1 MSGFSSPT
9 ASPRARSRSRSN
21 SMSPRLSSEKLLPS
35 IPEDGPSPPSTPPP
49 PPYANANLINS
60 HLAAVVE
67 LVNQTS
73 RAAIPGLPPSRTHL
87 VGSSHQQQQQQQQQQ
102 QRQQRQHNR
111 RVYQDV
117 QYQYDPESHGSR
129 AREFHEAAR
138 RRQHAQL
145 AGLLLFGVFLLSCAG
160 MLIAFITAA
169 VKAGRQGA
177 HDFEMRRQCFL
188 THNRASHCDGEYGR
202 W

>member
-1 MSGFSSPT
+1 MSGFSSPI
-9 ASPRARSRSRSN
+9 ASPRSRSRSRSN

-35 IPEDGPSPPSTPPP
+35 IPEDEPSPPSTPPP
-49 PPYANANLINS
+49 PPYANASLINS

-73 RAAIPGLPPSRTHL
+73 RAAVSGPPTRSHILGR
-87 VGSSHQQQQQQQQQQ
+87 SHQQHQ
-102 QRQQRQHNR
+102 QHNR

-145 AGLLLFGVFLLSCAG
+145 AGLLLFGVFLLSCGG

-169 VKAGRQGA
+169 VKAGRQDA
-177 HDFEMRRQCFL
+177 HDFELRRQCFL

>member
-9 ASPRARSRSRSN
+9 ASPRSRSRSRSN
-21 SMSPRLSSEKLLPS
+21 SMSPRLPSEKLLPS

-60 HLAAVVE
+60 HLAAVAE

-73 RAAIPGLPPSRTHL
+73 RAAASGPPPPPPPRSNL
-87 VGSSHQQQQQQQQQQ
+87 VGIGSHD
-102 QRQQRQHNR
+102 R
-111 RVYQDV
+111 RVFHQDV
-117 QYQYDPESHGSR
+117 RYRFDSESHGSR

-145 AGLLLFGVFLLSCAG
+145 AGLLLFGVFLLGCAG
-160 MLIAFITAA
+160 VLVAFIAAA
-169 VKAGRQGA
+169 VRAGRQGA

-188 THNRASHCDGEYGR
+188 SHNRASHCDGVYGR

>member
-9 ASPRARSRSRSN
+9 ASPRSRSRSGSN
-21 SMSPRLSSEKLLPS
+21 SMSPRLPSEKLLPS
-35 IPEDGPSPPSTPPP
+35 IPEDDVSPPSTPPP

-73 RAAIPGLPPSRTHL
+73 RAAVSGAPPTRPHL
-87 VGSSHQQQQQQQQQQ
+87 LGSSHHHHHHHHQQ
-102 QRQQRQHNR
+102 QHNR

-177 HDFEMRRQCFL
+177 HDLEMRRQCFL